1 MNKIKNKILSSK
13 VSRVVVSSSV
23 VSTALIVSNTALA
36 STGGVSSQV
45 TSALTSTAS
54 DITSTLG
61 AVAPIGLGIAGLFL
75 AWKYGMKFFKGLS
88 K

>member
-1 MNKIKNKILSSK
+1 MNNIKNKILNSK
-13 VSRVVVSSSV
+13 VSRVVFGSSV
-23 VSTALIVSNTALA
+23 VSTALVFSDTVFA
-36 STGGVSSQV
+36 STDGVSTQV
-45 TSALTSTAS
+45 TAALTKTAG

-61 AVAPIGLGIAGLFL
+61 AIAPIGLGIAGLFL

>member
-1 MNKIKNKILSSK
+1 MI
-13 VSRVVVSSSV
+13 
-23 VSTALIVSNTALA
+23 SNNALA
-36 STGGVSSQV
+36 SADGVSGQV
-45 TSALTSTAS
+45 TAALTKTAS
-54 DITSTLG
+54 DITGTLG

>member
-1 MNKIKNKILSSK
+1 MNKIKSKILSSK
-13 VSRVVVSSSV
+13 VSRVVGSFV
-23 VSTALIVSNTALA
+23 VSTALVVSNSVFA
-36 STGGVSSQV
+36 STDGVSTQV
-45 TSALTSTAS
+45 TQALTKTAG

-61 AVAPIGLGIAGLFL
+61 SIAPIGLGIAGLFL